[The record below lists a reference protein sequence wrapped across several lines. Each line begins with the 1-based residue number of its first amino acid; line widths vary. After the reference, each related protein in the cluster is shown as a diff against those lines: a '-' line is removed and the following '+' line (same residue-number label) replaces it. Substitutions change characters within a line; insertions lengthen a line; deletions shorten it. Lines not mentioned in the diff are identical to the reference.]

1 MSDDIIYERKYG
13 DILRKLSEQGIG
25 DKDTLSPV
33 VNRDTAGEY
42 ARALLSN
49 TVRVIMPERLEGKVK
64 FIETAKEIE
73 AEYLIDLTISAFDNY
88 ITATYSLE
96 CNADFHCLKKI
107 ISQADEISFQ
117 SDGDKVLLSLN
128 YYTHATYLSGR
139 KVSPLDD

>member
-42 ARALLSN
+42 VRALLSN
-49 TVRVIMPERLEGKVK
+49 TVRVIMPECLEGKVK

-73 AEYLIDLTISAFDNY
+73 AEYLIDLTISAFNNYDN
-88 ITATYSLE
+88 
-96 CNADFHCLKKI
+96 CNIFLR
-107 ISQADEISFQ
+107 
-117 SDGDKVLLSLN
+117 V
-128 YYTHATYLSGR
+128 
-139 KVSPLDD
+139 

>member
-1 MSDDIIYERKYG
+1 MNEDIIHERKYG
-13 DILRKLSEQGIG
+13 DILRKLSEQGKG
-25 DKDTLSPV
+25 EENYLSPT
-33 VNRDTAGEY
+33 VNGGTAEEY

-49 TVRVIMPERLEGKVK
+49 TVRVMIPERIEGKVK
-64 FIETAKEIE
+64 FIETAKEIGE
-73 AEYLIDLTISAFDNY
+73 EYLIDLTISARTNC

-96 CNADFHCLKKI
+96 CDADFHCLKKI

-117 SDGDKVLLSLN
+117 SNGDKVLFSLT

>member
-1 MSDDIIYERKYG
+1 MNDGIIHERKYG
-13 DILRKLSEQGIG
+13 DILRKLSEQG
-25 DKDTLSPV
+25 KDGENYLSSTFSESSPE
-33 VNRDTAGEY
+33 EY
-42 ARALLSN
+42 AKTLLSN
-49 TVRVIMPERLEGKVK
+49 AVSVVIPERVEGKVK
-64 FIETAKEIE
+64 FIEAAKEIG
-73 AEYLIDLTISAFDNY
+73 AEYLIDLTISAFNNY

-96 CNADFHCLKKI
+96 CNSDFHCLKKI